1 MHILII
7 SDAYPPMR
15 TSCATQIYD
24 LAQAFIGQD
33 HQVSIIIPAHS
44 QKNVVEISTTDGPTV
59 YSVRCFKTKDVG
71 YARRTIAEFI
81 NPFIIG
87 FHLKRNSHFISQK
100 IDGITWYSP
109 TVFWGPLV
117 RQLKAI
123 FNCKAYLILRDIFP
137 DWALDLGILKKNLIY
152 AFFKKVERYQYSQ
165 ADCIGVQSPNNLKY
179 FQKHNPLFGRKVEVL
194 WNWCGQKINEK
205 CSIEINKSVLEG
217 KKICVY
223 AGNMGVAQGIN
234 YLFELVKFLKNNE
247 GIGFVFVGRGSEL
260 AWLRAESDLLGL
272 KNIIFYDE
280 IDSKEIAGLYAQCHA
295 GLLSLDSRHTTHNMP
310 GKLIGYLESKL
321 PIVGFVNKNNDL
333 IKLSHE
339 HSIGLL
345 FDTISEE
352 TLSQA
357 EIFINNL
364 DSYEMNTKLI
374 MNLFDS
380 TKTIEQLTFF
390 LNNK

>member
-137 DWALDLGILKKNLIY
+137 DWALDLGILKENLIY

-194 WNWCGQKINEK
+194 WNWCGQKINKK